1 MTNDSVLI
9 VGSIALDLIETP
21 YERKEN
27 VIGGSTT
34 YALIAASKSA
44 PVSVVG
50 VVGDDFPKKGMDLY
64 KKYAYNLNDLKI
76 VSGKTFRWGGRYREN
91 WDDRDTLY
99 TE

>member
-64 KKYAYNLNDLKI
+64 KKCAHNLNDLKI
-76 VSGKTFRWGGRYREN
+76 VSGKNLSMGWKIS
-91 WDDRDTLY
+91 
-99 TE
+99 